1 MSSKVVRKTTCPS
14 LTNDY
19 TLPFHLIL
27 PNEIYR
33 KKAATAMTPARAP
46 PERTADLPAPAV
58 AIGGEEV
65 VAVPAG
71 EDLLGTGA
79 PVPTGELLVV
89 KVAVPLE

>member
-1 MSSKVVRKTTCPS
+1 MSKFDQI
-14 LTNDY
+14 LHD
-19 TLPFHLIL
+19 PFHH
-27 PNEIYR
+27 PVGNIYR
-33 KKAATAMTPARAP
+33 KKAARPRTPARAP

-58 AIGGEEV
+58 AIGGELV

-79 PVPTGELLVV
+79 PVPTGELVV